1 MGSGEKIMKKQA
13 VFVRIP
19 GIQAY
24 SDEFK
29 RHLAKVIQDALQ
41 SQFERE
47 ITVLVFNEDIH
58 FMNSGDIRDLIDTM
72 ENLIK

>member
-1 MGSGEKIMKKQA
+1 MKKQA

-19 GIQAY
+19 GIHAY

-29 RHLAKVIQDALQ
+29 KKISEQIRVMLQ
-41 SQFERE
+41 LHFDKE
-47 ITVLVFNEDIH
+47 IVVLLFNEDIH
-58 FMNSGDIRDLIDTM
+58 FMNSGDIRDMIDIM